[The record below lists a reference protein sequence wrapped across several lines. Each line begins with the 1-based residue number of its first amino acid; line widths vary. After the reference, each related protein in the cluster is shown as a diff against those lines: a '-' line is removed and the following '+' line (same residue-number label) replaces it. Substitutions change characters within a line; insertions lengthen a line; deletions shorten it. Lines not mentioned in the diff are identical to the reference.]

1 MEFTTR
7 FELQSQATRL
17 VENGPYAWGGGG
29 KNGIVTLLDALFQE
43 TSPPSPAGHASPDY
57 NSDRSQIYNVS
68 SSRFTRRYW
77 GNPG

>member
-1 MEFTTR
+1 ME
-7 FELQSQATRL
+7 S
-17 VENGPYAWGGGG
+17 GG

>member
-17 VENGPYAWGGGG
+17 FENGP
-29 KNGIVTLLDALFQE
+29 DARRAGAGTGLSPSLMLFSKRLRPRQRL
-43 TSPPSPAGHASPDY
+43 ASPLQTTI
-57 NSDRSQIYNVS
+57 RPLGQIYNVS

>member
-1 MEFTTR
+1 MEN
-7 FELQSQATRL
+7 E
-17 VENGPYAWGGGG
+17 G

-43 TSPPSPAGHASPDY
+43 TSPPAPAGYASPDY
-57 NSDRSQIYNVS
+57 NSDPEGQIYIVS